1 MDAGLQYGWRC
12 RAKLA
17 VRGSSMDPLIGL
29 YEEGTH
35 NIVDIPE
42 CKGLTSL
49 LKLLTIFFSFKKRIL
64 ANVKLVQQNLV
75 SFIKNKFSLQ
85 KREKEEFI
93 LAKVRLL

>member
-1 MDAGLQYGWRC
+1 MLNDVDAGLQYGWRC
-12 RAKLA
+12 RAKLV

-75 SFIKNKFSLQ
+75 SFSKKNLVYKKGKKKNS
-85 KREKEEFI
+85 
-93 LAKVRLL
+93 A